1 MQRIN
6 IIIAEDHAPSRK
18 VLSRFIELL
27 PDFRVVEVVADGEE
41 LIQQVLTLK
50 PELVLVDINMPR
62 LNGVDAV
69 KECIKMK
76 PGLKFIFVT
85 AYDDYAVEAFNMF
98 ATDYVMKPVERNRLF
113 LALERAKQE
122 IVSENR
128 METRERHKK
137 KVLPIQF
144 KHTHYYIPMKDILFI
159 ERVDRK
165 SMIHT
170 NDQQF
175 QTYETLESLKQSLDH
190 TFYQTHR
197 SYIVHIPSIYSISV
211 SGNTFLAH
219 FKNYEHGAFIAKQKI
234 NFIRKLIDE
243 CINTSG

>member
-27 PDFRVVEVVADGEE
+27 PDFRVVKVVADGEE
-41 LIQQVLTLK
+41 LIQEVLTLK

-76 PGLKFIFVT
+76 PDLKFIFVT

-98 ATDYVMKPVERNRLF
+98 ATDYVMKPVEKNRLF
-113 LALERAKQE
+113 LALERAKQVIE
-122 IVSENR
+122 SENR
-128 METRERHKK
+128 VHHKK
-137 KVLPIQF
+137 KVLSIQF
-144 KHTHYYIPMKDILFI
+144 KHAHYYIPMNDILFI

-165 SMIHT
+165 SVIHT

-175 QTYETLESLKQSLDH
+175 QTDRKSTRLNSSH
-190 TFYQTHR
+190 T
-197 SYIVHIPSIYSISV
+197 S
-211 SGNTFLAH
+211 
-219 FKNYEHGAFIAKQKI
+219 
-234 NFIRKLIDE
+234 
-243 CINTSG
+243 